1 MILESIKRDVFAR
14 EAGLVTHD
22 GEVSEHGLAELLRA
36 PLARW
41 GLSPR
46 VAVLRHARGQLE
58 AAGLLERASDLAGK
72 VLERMLQLGECAEVG
87 IGHERYLAPA
97 APRWIRTGEESA
109 ALLSVAPT
117 PEGIVEF
124 CPENGG
130 TDIVRRVQVRGE
142 EDLAALRMAGVREIS
157 FEEWLQPYGYLPHA
171 MRRRGCPVRSDEFSL
186 FRFWEL
192 LVTEATRHGLPLGGE
207 GEVRVAAGE
216 PGGYFGQYNAPDC
229 EGRWSN
235 VAPDGVWCAYR
246 RGYGT
251 AHWIPTIVV
260 VDGGQRRT
268 LDLYDGDEWRWALLA
283 RGRSSG
289 TDERV
294 ERTDA
299 EVRVSFPAPYQLVT
313 AMDILGPQRGAWSWE
328 VSPAAP
334 DPWMALG

>member
-1 MILESIKRDVFAR
+1 MPSLAR
-14 EAGLVTHD
+14 AGLVTDD

-46 VAVLRHARGQLE
+46 AAVLRHARGQLE
-58 AAGLLERASDLAGK
+58 AAGLLERASNLAGK
-72 VLERMLQLGECAEVG
+72 VLGRMVRLGECEEVG
-87 IGHERYLAPA
+87 IGHERYVAPA
-97 APRWIRTGEESA
+97 RPRWIRTGEESA
-109 ALLSVAPT
+109 TLLSVAPT
-117 PEGIVEF
+117 PEGIVEL
-124 CPENGG
+124 CPEARG
-130 TDIVRRVQVRGE
+130 TDIARRVQVRSE

-157 FEEWLQPYGYLPHA
+157 FEEWLQPYGYLLHA
-171 MRRRGCPVRSDEFSL
+171 MRRRGCPVRSDEINLS
-186 FRFWEL
+186 RFWEL
-192 LVTEATRHGLPLGGE
+192 LVAEVASYGLPLGGE

-216 PGGYFGQYNAPDC
+216 PGGYFGRLNAPDC

-251 AHWIPTIVV
+251 AHWIPTIVA
-260 VDGGQRRT
+260 VDGGHRLT
-268 LDLYDGDEWRWALLA
+268 VDLYDGDEWRWALLA

-294 ERTDA
+294 ERTDGQ
-299 EVRVSFPAPYQLVT
+299 VRVSFPAPYQLVA
-313 AMDILGPQRGAWSWE
+313 AMDILGPPRGAWLWE
-328 VSPAAP
+328 VSPTAP